1 MTTVLFSAPIIA
13 FVVAMAATL
22 LKVNLRMPE
31 SLYPIVSTFLL
42 LGIGLKGGRE
52 LSEVSIDSFWKP
64 LVTVLFLGLINPL
77 LAFSLFRL
85 ITRLD
90 EVNSAALAAHYGS
103 PSLVT
108 FIVLLTTLDTR
119 GITYGSYA
127 AALFACLEIVGIFV
141 ALSLSKKTTKDLRR
155 KSLILEILR
164 SPSIALIAIGI
175 LIGMIV
181 GNARMV
187 PTDSFFIDLVP
198 GVLTLFL
205 IEMGIIAAKHIAD
218 FRSTGFKLIFLAIA
232 IPLINGVIGV
242 LLAVLGGMS
251 EGDVIVLG
259 TLAGSASFVAAP
271 AVVRVALPK
280 ASPSLYLTTSIGI
293 TFPIFVTLGIPLLI
307 AVSEI
312 VK

>member
-22 LKVNLRMPE
+22 LKVNLRVPE
-31 SLYPIVSTFLL
+31 TLYPIVSTFLL

-64 LVTVLFLGLINPL
+64 LVTVLFFGLINPL

-90 EVNSAALAAHYGS
+90 EINSAALAAHYGS

-119 GITYGSYA
+119 GIKYGGYA
-127 AALFACLEIVGIFV
+127 AALFACLEIVGIVV
-141 ALSLSKKTTKDLRR
+141 ALSMSKKITKDLRR
-155 KSLILEILR
+155 KSLILETLR

-205 IEMGIIAAKHIAD
+205 IEMGIIAAKHFAD
-218 FRSTGFKLIFLAIA
+218 FRSIGFKLIFLAIA

-293 TFPIFVTLGIPLLI
+293 TFPFLITLGIPMLI
-307 AVSEI
+307 KVSELLS
-312 VK
+312 